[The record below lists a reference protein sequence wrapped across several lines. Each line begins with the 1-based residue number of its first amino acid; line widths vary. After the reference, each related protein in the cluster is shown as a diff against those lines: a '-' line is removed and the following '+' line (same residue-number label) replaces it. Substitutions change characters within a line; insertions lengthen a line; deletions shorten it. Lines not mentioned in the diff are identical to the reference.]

1 MKRIVLCGLL
11 SVLSVV
17 SLLAQVTVKA
27 SLDSAEI
34 FIGEQ
39 AHIDL
44 KVVSPAGTN
53 AIFPVFPSKQ
63 LVPGIEVLNEEII
76 SKEDLN
82 DGRQQ
87 AVIKRYTITSFD
99 SSFYFLPPLKVRV
112 GNKQYSSESLALK
125 VLTLEVDTLH
135 LDQFFPPRPIAEM
148 PFSWQDMKGLFG
160 MSLLLVFM
168 LSFMAYVVI
177 QLHNNRPLLKYLRK
191 AVLPPHVWAMKKI
204 EKLKATHTAMTDTKD
219 YYSALT
225 DVIRHYIEQRYGFN
239 ALEMTSQ
246 EIISRLNAFPDA
258 TSLQELKEL
267 FYTADLAKF
276 AKLQTQLNENDANLL
291 RAVGFI
297 NATKQE
303 KSEEKKSELPP
314 EIKRTDRER
323 LVLKVVVGIVCVLS
337 AGLLFEIVR
346 SLYQMLY

>member
-11 SVLSVV
+11 SVLSVI

-34 FIGEQ
+34 YIGEQ

-44 KVVSPAGTN
+44 KVVSPAGSD
-53 AIFPVFPSKQ
+53 AVFPVFPSKQ
-63 LVPGIEVLNEEII
+63 MVPGIEVLNEEIL

-82 DGRQQ
+82 EGRQV
-87 AVIKRYTITSFD
+87 AVVKRYTVTSFD
-99 SSFYFLPPLKVRV
+99 SSFYYLPPLKVKV
-112 GNKQYSSESLALK
+112 GNKEYSSESLALK

-135 LDQFFPPRPIAEM
+135 LDQYFPPRSIAEM

-168 LSFMAYVVI
+168 LVFMTYVVI

-191 AVLPPHVWAMKKI
+191 PVLPPHLWAMKKI
-204 EKLKATHTAMTDTKD
+204 DKLKVAHTATTDAKE

-225 DVIRHYIEQRYGFN
+225 DVIRHYIERRYGFN

-246 EIISRLNAFPDA
+246 EIISRLNAFHDA
-258 TSLQELKEL
+258 TSVQELKEL

-276 AKLQTQLNENDANLL
+276 AKLQTQLDENDTNLL
-291 RAVGFI
+291 RAVDFI

-303 KSEEKKSELPP
+303 EIKEKKVELPP
-314 EIKRTDRER
+314 EVRRTSRER
-323 LVLKVVVGIVCVLS
+323 LILKAVVGIVGVLG

-346 SLYQMLY
+346 TLYQMLY